1 MSIDN
6 PERRKKAEQL
16 YICITLFNRVF
27 RVWCRFMIV
36 PTLIG
41 LTLCIIYTLYLTI
54 RYTELPFLLYMVIST
69 AGVTVLLIIFWVS
82 YDVVLVKRTA
92 EGIISK
98 LSSHDGAPYLKW
110 MTRQERVA
118 VVKRT
123 TAMKVLEF
131 PIGDFAEFSLGLPV
145 LVWEEVLNQVLFMLS
160 L

>member
-1 MSIDN
+1 MDD
-6 PERRKKAEQL
+6 PEKRKKAERL

-41 LTLCIIYTLYLTI
+41 CTLCIIYTLYLTI
-54 RYTELPFLLYMVIST
+54 RYTELPLLLYVWCPLT
-69 AGVTVLLIIFWVS
+69 GVTILLVIFWLT

-92 EGIISK
+92 ESIVSRF
-98 LSSHDGAPYLKW
+98 LSHDGAPHMRW

-118 VVKRT
+118 VVKRA

-131 PIGDFAEFSLGLPV
+131 PIGDFADFSLSVPV
-145 LVWEEVLNQVLFMLS
+145 LVWEEVMNQVLFMLS